1 MKYRFEGIGATSATL
16 TIAALAASPLAW
28 LTQGI
33 QGRIVFHVLKWL
45 YMGLASKGLIV
56 LNIGAA
62 KVEVLVQ
69 KGEFDGSMDEAFKLI
84 NERQGKLTP
93 AEIKAVDD
101 KVIIALRKFGRF
113 GVRERRDT

>member
-28 LTQGI
+28 FTQGL
-33 QGRIVFHVLKWL
+33 QGRIVFHLLKWL

-56 LNIGAA
+56 LNIGVS

-69 KGEFDGSMDEAFKLI
+69 KGQFDGSMDEAFKII

-93 AEIKAVDD
+93 EEIHSIDS
-101 KVIIALRKFGRF
+101 KVIVALRKFGRF
-113 GVRERRDT
+113 GVRERRDP